1 MVIVAWLGA
10 ETLTAEVVQA
20 RPWAAR
26 LELRAPAALSCPLRP
41 LMCPS
46 KPPESA
52 LACLGHLT
60 LVVRKL
66 LLTVVS
72 LDLVTSFG
80 PGALQYA

>member
-10 ETLTAEVVQA
+10 ETLRAEVVQA

-26 LELRAPAALSCPLRP
+26 LESSAPAAESCPPARLTF
-41 LMCPS
+41 PS
-46 KPPESA
+46 KPPETRLGVLGA
-52 LACLGHLT
+52 LDGRGPKA
-60 LVVRKL
+60 

-72 LDLVTSFG
+72 FDLVTIFG